1 MTQKIFSYCF
11 LSLQQADITNT
22 VKKIFELKLHCTF
35 FLAVE
40 SGSGVKIT
48 ESKISASLVQEISN
62 GICSFNPTSKRG
74 KATFLIQTMVLSFLP
89 IALLIVQNSFGFY
102 GMVKWKTD
110 IIEKDKLVHEATVLS
125 RFIIN
130 LQLER
135 AMVCLAVFL
144 DARSG
149 KATDLT
155 KAYSRTDQALET
167 VKWRTFSNEKI
178 FKNKL
183 RFQIRV
189 DDFRYIY
196 YMWNTC
202 VSSN

>member
-1 MTQKIFSYCF
+1 MP
-11 LSLQQADITNT
+11 
-22 VKKIFELKLHCTF
+22 F

-40 SGSGVKIT
+40 SGSGVNIT
-48 ESKISASLVQEISN
+48 TSNVSASLVQEISN

-74 KATFLIQTMVLSFLP
+74 KALFLFQTMVLSFLP
-89 IALLIVQNSFGFY
+89 IALLIFQNSFGFY

-167 VKWRTFSNEKI
+167 VKWRTYSNEKI

>member
-22 VKKIFELKLHCTF
+22 VKKIFELKLHYTF

-62 GICSFNPTSKRG
+62 GICSFNPTSSRG
-74 KATFLIQTMVLSFLP
+74 KAVFFIQTIVLSFLP
-89 IALLIVQNSFGFY
+89 IFLLIVQNSLAFHDRI
-102 GMVKWKTD
+102 KWKND
-110 IIEKDKLVHEATVLS
+110 IIEKDKLVGQATQLS
-125 RFIIN
+125 RFVIN

-144 DARSG
+144 DVRSG
-149 KATDLT
+149 KATDLS
-155 KAYSRTDQALET
+155 KAYARTDEALQSIQ
-167 VKWRTFSNEKI
+167 WRQFGTERI
-178 FKNKL
+178 FENKL
-183 RFQIRV
+183 RFQIRI
-189 DDFRYIY
+189 DDFRY
-196 YMWNTC
+196 
-202 VSSN
+202 VHLL